1 MTLIK
6 HYINK
11 YIKGNEVFSRFVNIF
26 SVDVIVRGANFLL
39 IPVFLYLMT
48 KEEFGVYGYL
58 YSFAMT
64 VSGIFSFGFYVS
76 MTKLYAD
83 NNADKHKQAS
93 MLFTVTTTL
102 LFLVGLAMLIVFFSK
117 IDIDFFSLLNKSDD
131 INSTT
136 YLKYRLYVFVAI
148 LSMVFTNYLTFYF
161 VGSDQIRKL
170 QAFNIIRF
178 LLANGTAV
186 LVLYFSSLDSAI
198 LRLAITY
205 VAELLLTI
213 IFGSFLFKNF
223 SPKYNVVYLKKAFKI
238 GMPIMVAALM
248 SAMMN
253 FGDKFFVMKY
263 AGANDFAVY
272 NLGIL
277 LATIVLIV
285 YQSFNFIWFPLF
297 LREKDL
303 AVLRRKTRRYIL
315 IIFFGLSAIGLCL
328 WLGTFIAL
336 EWKII
341 PQKYYG
347 VLPILPIL
355 ILSQIFAALV
365 GLLVNYI
372 TYFEKTYILIFV
384 GASVSIFGYFLYDY
398 FVKGYLGIGAAL
410 VLLILNIVSFIF
422 YYARTEYYINNRLK

>member
-6 HYINK
+6 HYIDK
-11 YIKGNEVFSRFVNIF
+11 YIKGNEVFSRFVNVF
-26 SVDVIVRGANFLL
+26 SVDVVVRGANFLL
-39 IPVFLYLMT
+39 VFVFLYLMT
-48 KEEFGVYGYL
+48 QNEFGVYGYL

-64 VSGIFSFGFYVS
+64 VSGILNFGFYAS

-83 NNADKHKQAS
+83 NVGDKKKQAS
-93 MLFTVTTTL
+93 MLFTVTTSFL
-102 LFLVGLAMLIVFFSK
+102 VLVGLAMLIIFFTK
-117 IDIDFFSLLNKSDD
+117 IDIDFYSLLNKSSG
-131 INSTT
+131 ISAST
-136 YLKYRLYVFVAI
+136 YLNYRVYVFVAI
-148 LSMVFTNYLTFYF
+148 LSMIFTNYITFYF

-186 LVLYFSSLDSAI
+186 LVLYFSAADAVM

-205 VAELLLTI
+205 VVELFLTI

-223 SPKYNVVYLKKAFKI
+223 LPTYNVAYLKKAFKI
-238 GMPIMVAALM
+238 GMPITFAALM

-303 AVLRRKTRRYIL
+303 VVLRRKTRRYIL

-336 EWKII
+336 ECKII
-341 PQKYYG
+341 PQKYSG

-355 ILSQIFAALV
+355 ILSQVFASLV
-365 GLLVNYI
+365 GLLVNYM
-372 TYFEKTYILIFV
+372 TYFEKTYIQIFV
-384 GASVSIFGYFLYDY
+384 GAGVSIFGYFLYDY

-410 VLLILNIVSFIF
+410 ALLILNIVSFIF
-422 YYARTEYYINNRLK
+422 YYTRTEYYINNRLK